1 MANDDGI
8 QLLLD
13 FAKQARRVDARKV
26 PVDVFV
32 NNLDE
37 RQKLSHGQIGFHS
50 LNACALPGLD
60 SLRAFFFVNVGS
72 KCTTLLPFC
81 ERGAYEKDNEYR

>member
-13 FAKQARRVDARKV
+13 FGKQARRIDARKV
-26 PVDVFV
+26 PIDVFV

-50 LNACALPGLD
+50 LNACALPGFRFPMVMEQY
-60 SLRAFFFVNVGS
+60 SLPDFSFEVMGDPNNVGTFS
-72 KCTTLLPFC
+72 VL
-81 ERGAYEKDNEYR
+81 

>member
-13 FAKQARRVDARKV
+13 FAEQARRVDARKV

-32 NNLDE
+32 DDLDE
-37 RQKLSHGQIGFHS
+37 RQKLSHGQIGFH
-50 LNACALPGLD
+50 
-60 SLRAFFFVNVGS
+60 
-72 KCTTLLPFC
+72 
-81 ERGAYEKDNEYR
+81 